1 MSEKYT
7 IDMSPLVKGMNSIV
21 EAFKQM
27 GEAVASLAQPRPQV
41 EVRELRDL
49 CREYNLDHVE
59 RGEATVTRVDGQ
71 LIAKWND
78 EEVTRFTEYANE

>member
-7 IDMSPLVKGMNSIV
+7 IDMTPFVKAMNNIV
-21 EAFKQM
+21 ESFKQM
-27 GEAVASLAQPRPQV
+27 AEAAASLAQPRPQV

-59 RGEATVTRVDGQ
+59 RGEATVTRVGGQ